1 MKSIQSPIPCNVCL
15 ALRLSIELLI
25 LLLPFLFLI
34 LVILIIGTLS
44 NKMTRLTALEALMIS
59 P

>member
-1 MKSIQSPIPCNVCL
+1 VRL
-15 ALRLSIELLI
+15 ALLLSIELIFLLI
-25 LLLPFLFLI
+25 PFLVLI

-44 NKMTRLTALEALMIS
+44 NKMTRFIALEVSMLS